1 MASIYIPETEKFL
14 TDASGRFNLGVISM
28 LVAGVSF
35 LAGIEEREKLKKRK
49 NGYIRRSVNIG
60 LSGNLFLIVIEK

>member
-35 LAGIEEREKLKKRK
+35 LAGIEEREKLKKRE
-49 NGYIRRSVNIG
+49 
-60 LSGNLFLIVIEK
+60 LELENLDEVAS